1 MGDFDKK
8 YCSGGNNFPLRGN
21 KATLWE
27 GGTRAAA
34 FVHGKMLAGAR
45 DAKSGRY
52 GRYISAIFLA
62 SANFWAILDKFGSFL
77 GHFFVLFFWPKMYL
91 LFSLLFASLAGAGG
105 SSRELIHV
113 TDWLPTLYRAAGG
126 DTTNLEGLDGFD
138 QWEMLTKGKASD
150 RVEMLYNIDPLP
162 DMSNGPGGAIR

>member
-1 MGDFDKK
+1 MNKK
-8 YCSGGNNFPLRGN
+8 RTKSVHSGGNNFPLRGN

-34 FVHGKMLAGAR
+34 FVHGEMLAGVG
-45 DAKSGRY
+45 GR
-52 GRYISAIFLA
+52 
-62 SANFWAILDKFGSFL
+62 
-77 GHFFVLFFWPKMYL
+77 
-91 LFSLLFASLAGAGG
+91 
-105 SSRELIHV
+105 SRELIHV

-126 DTTNLEGLDGFD
+126 DPRKLKGLDGID
-138 QWEMLTKGKASD
+138 QWDTLTKGKASA

>member
-1 MGDFDKK
+1 M
-8 YCSGGNNFPLRGN
+8 
-21 KATLWE
+21 
-27 GGTRAAA
+27 TRVDTEMQKVADAADISVL
-34 FVHGKMLAGAR
+34 FFSAG
-45 DAKSGRY
+45 
-52 GRYISAIFLA
+52 
-62 SANFWAILDKFGSFL
+62 ANFWAILGHFRAILAIL
-77 GHFFVLFFWPKMYL
+77 GHFWAIFWCYFFWPKMYL

>member
-8 YCSGGNNFPLRGN
+8 HCSGGNNFPLRGN

-34 FVHGKMLAGAR
+34 FVHGKMLAGA
-45 DAKSGRY
+45 
-52 GRYISAIFLA
+52 
-62 SANFWAILDKFGSFL
+62 
-77 GHFFVLFFWPKMYL
+77 
-91 LFSLLFASLAGAGG
+91 GA

>member
-1 MGDFDKK
+1 MGHF
-8 YCSGGNNFPLRGN
+8 
-21 KATLWE
+21 
-27 GGTRAAA
+27 
-34 FVHGKMLAGAR
+34 GA
-45 DAKSGRY
+45 
-52 GRYISAIFLA
+52 
-62 SANFWAILDKFGSFL
+62 FL
-77 GHFFVLFFWPKMYL
+77 GHFFMCQNVSL
-91 LFSLLFASLAGAGG
+91 LFLLLFASLAGAGG